1 MDTFLL
7 VLKLVIALAVVL
19 GLIWGLAR
27 IKKRISPTNSATIQ
41 VLSKIP
47 VSRKGS
53 LLLVEVGGKKLMI
66 GATDNNISLLSEIDM
81 LPETP
86 ETNEVRHPVQLDS
99 FMLQH
104 SDSPE
109 AIGFNLDLLD
119 KDAIASLKNSQADS
133 ALAGSVLSAHTWRQL
148 AATLREKTVRS

>member
-1 MDTFLL
+1 MDTFSL
-7 VLKLVIALAVVL
+7 VLKLVIALAIVL

-27 IKKRISPTNSATIQ
+27 VKKRINPTNSATIQ

-86 ETNEVRHPVQLDS
+86 RN
-99 FMLQH
+99 
-104 SDSPE
+104 
-109 AIGFNLDLLD
+109 
-119 KDAIASLKNSQADS
+119 
-133 ALAGSVLSAHTWRQL
+133 
-148 AATLREKTVRS
+148 